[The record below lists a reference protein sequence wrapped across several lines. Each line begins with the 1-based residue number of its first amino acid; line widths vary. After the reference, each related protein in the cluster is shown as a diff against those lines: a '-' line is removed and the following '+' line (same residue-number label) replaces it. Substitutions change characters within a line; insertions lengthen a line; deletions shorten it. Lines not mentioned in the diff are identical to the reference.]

1 MDTNN
6 YDKFTSV
13 ITEANYEIL
22 NHAFDAI
29 TINDKNGRLL
39 FANNAY
45 ENLCGLNLKNYIHTY
60 CEDFVEN
67 KIISKSVVSE
77 VLKTK
82 KRTFDIAHF
91 PKTNK
96 TALIIS
102 TPIFDENNELQQVIT
117 NVRENQ
123 DLSLQQHADEAP
135 APIHSSIPMQE
146 IISRIHH
153 VADLN
158 MNILITGDTGTGK
171 GVLAQYIHQ
180 LSNRRKFPFM
190 KINCAAFPDNLIE
203 SELFGYESG
212 AFTGAEKGGKM
223 GLLSA
228 ADKGILFL
236 DEIGEMPYHL
246 QAKLLDFLQ
255 HGEFMRIGS
264 TKTTKVDVQ
273 IVAATNQDLLKM
285 IEEKKFRKD
294 LYYRLNVIPIRI
306 PPLRERREEIPIFIS
321 HFMDI
326 NRNRFHKDMTLRPD
340 VIDAIC
346 NLPFPGNVRELE
358 HLIQALFVLSND
370 KEITM
375 ATLSQIMDVE
385 ETDTNMVAPTIISEQ
400 GHEDQNNIAV
410 AAQRIGLAKSL
421 TFKEMVTQFELELIN
436 NYVEEYGSVKKAA
449 EVLSVHPSLIWRKLH
464 DNSKTEK

>member
-1 MDTNN
+1 MNTNK
-6 YDKFTSV
+6 YDNITSM

-45 ENLCGLNLKNYIHTY
+45 ENLCGVNLKNRIQTY
-60 CEDFVEN
+60 CEDFVEK
-67 KIISKSVVSE
+67 KIISKSVVAD

-82 KRTFDIAHF
+82 KRTFDIAYF
-91 PKTNK
+91 PRTNK

-123 DLSLQQHADEAP
+123 ELSLQPHATEPA
-135 APIHSSIPMQE
+135 APIHSSVPMQE
-146 IISRIHH
+146 IINRIHH
-153 VADLN
+153 IADLN
-158 MNILITGDTGTGK
+158 MNILITGETGTGK

-180 LSNRRKFPFM
+180 ISNRREFPFM

-212 AFTGAEKGGKM
+212 AFTGAEKGGKI

-246 QAKLLDFLQ
+246 QAKILDFLQ
-255 HGEFMRIGS
+255 HGEFMKIGS

-306 PPLRERREEIPIFIS
+306 PSLRERREEIPIFIS
-321 HFMDI
+321 HFMDV
-326 NRNRFHKDMTLRPD
+326 NRNRFHKEMVMNPEVVETISR
-340 VIDAIC
+340 
-346 NLPFPGNVRELE
+346 LPLSGNVRELE

-370 KEITM
+370 REISLS
-375 ATLSQIMDVE
+375 TLSQIMDIE
-385 ETDTNMVAPTIISEQ
+385 EAKAPSEDNSVN
-400 GHEDQNNIAV
+400 GTP
-410 AAQRIGLAKSL
+410 GSL
-421 TFKEMVTQFELELIN
+421 TFKQMVNQYELTLIKR
-436 NYVEEYGSVKKAA
+436 YIEEYGSVKKAA
-449 EVLSVHPSLIWRKLH
+449 EVLSVHPSLIWRKLQAAA
-464 DNSKTEK
+464 NKEK